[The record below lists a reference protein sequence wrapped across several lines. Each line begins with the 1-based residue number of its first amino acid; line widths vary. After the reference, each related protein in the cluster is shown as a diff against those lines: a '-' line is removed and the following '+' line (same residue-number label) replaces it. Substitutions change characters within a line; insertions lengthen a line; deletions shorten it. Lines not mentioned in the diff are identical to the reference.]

1 MPINIPVVRTRWRIL
16 LKLLVLVLLIIAANF
31 VSSWIVDSLH
41 VEIRPSNEDFV
52 HRVLVTAAVAHAL
65 LIAIPFVPGVEVGI
79 TLIAMMGPAIVMLV
93 YVSTVVG
100 LLLSFVVGRL
110 VSLKLLANLF
120 EDLSLHR
127 ASRLISAIEPMD
139 RTERLNYLVSKAP
152 NRLVPFLLRH
162 RYLALAI
169 LINVPGNVVIG
180 GGGGI
185 ALLAGASKLYSL
197 PGYLATIALAVSP
210 VPIAVLIFGK
220 NVLSG

>member
-1 MPINIPVVRTRWRIL
+1 MPINTSIVRTHWQIL
-16 LKLLVLVLLIIAANF
+16 LKLLVLIALIIAANF

-52 HRVLVTAAVAHAL
+52 HRMLVTAAVAHAV

-79 TLIAMMGPAIVMLV
+79 TLIAMLGPAIVLLV

-100 LLLSFVVGRL
+100 LLLSFIVGRL
-110 VSLKLLANLF
+110 VSLRWLANLL
-120 EDLSLHR
+120 EDINLR
-127 ASRLISAIEPMD
+127 QASRLISAIEPMD

-152 NRLVPFLLRH
+152 NRFVPFLLRH
-162 RYLALAI
+162 RYLALAV

-185 ALLAGASKLYSL
+185 SLLAGASKLYSI
-197 PGYLATIALAVSP
+197 PGYFVTIALAVSP

-220 NVLSG
+220 DVLSA